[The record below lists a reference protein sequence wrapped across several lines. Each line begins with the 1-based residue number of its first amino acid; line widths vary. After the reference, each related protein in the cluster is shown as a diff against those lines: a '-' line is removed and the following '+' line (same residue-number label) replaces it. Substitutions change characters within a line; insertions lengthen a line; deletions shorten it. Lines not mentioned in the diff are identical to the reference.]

1 MNYIFINF
9 IEALV
14 IRDID
19 FNKEDSNGIYMGFIR
34 VDNFFVITAHCVKFY
49 IIFVMQ
55 KRKMPKNLTQQRIFF
70 EVAGL

>member
-34 VDNFFVITAHCVKFY
+34 VDNFFCHYCALC
-49 IIFVMQ
+49 
-55 KRKMPKNLTQQRIFF
+55 
-70 EVAGL
+70 